1 MCYPLS
7 LKPIPLAS
15 CTGVMVTQ
23 PDTAAIDA
31 SRTTARILVAEPFG
45 DAGLQ
50 LLQEHAQVFRPSS
63 LDELKTMLP
72 ECEGLVVRSGTQVTR
87 ELLEYGPNLRVVAR
101 AGVGVDNI
109 DVEACTARGVAVIN
123 AAGGNSVAV
132 AEHAIG
138 LMIAL
143 ARHFIPANE
152 NIRAGKWERSKFT
165 GIELAGRTLGTI
177 GLGPVGSELVAR
189 ARALGMT
196 VLAVDPYIPAER
208 AERLGVTLVTVDQLL
223 READFV
229 SLHVPATN
237 ETRNMINAEALAKMK
252 PTAYIINCARG
263 EVVDT
268 DALLAALDAGT
279 IAGAGIDVFPEE
291 PAGGHPLAMHPKV
304 LATPHLA
311 GSTTE
316 ALENVAVKI
325 AEQML
330 TMLAGGPP
338 IGALNGPR
346 WPTDPSLHPWLDAAD
361 KAGGLAIQLAEG
373 QIKSVEIGING
384 PPADVTTS
392 AFSAAALA
400 GLLSRVSDEPIS
412 WINAQEIAEQRGL
425 KPVERRSPT
434 DDPGL
439 RVSVRTD
446 QGEADVEI
454 EAKDNELRIRR
465 ILGFPVDLPLNG
477 GHLLLTH
484 HSDVPGV
491 VGAIGTLLGKN
502 NVNISALQVGR
513 FHPGGDA
520 LMVMVVDDPLTPA
533 VLAAAREIPGMEGAW
548 ALDV

>member
-1 MCYPLS
+1 
-7 LKPIPLAS
+7 
-15 CTGVMVTQ
+15 MVTQ
-23 PDTAAIDA
+23 PDTLHSSTDDDTRQRRLPGA
-31 SRTTARILVAEPFG
+31 SSARILVAEPFG

-50 LLQEHAQVFRPSS
+50 LLKEHAEVLRPSS
-63 LDELKTMLP
+63 PEELRSMLAD
-72 ECEGLVVRSGTQVTR
+72 CDGLVVRSGTQVTR
-87 ELLEYGPNLRVVAR
+87 ELLEYGPNLRIVAR

-123 AAGGNSVAV
+123 AAGGNAVAV
-132 AEHAIG
+132 AEHALG

-143 ARHFIPANE
+143 ARHFVPANASL
-152 NIRAGKWERSKFT
+152 RDGKWDRSRFT
-165 GIELAGRTLGTI
+165 GIELAGRTLGTV
-177 GLGPVGSELVAR
+177 GLGPVGSELVTR

-208 AERLGVTLVTVDQLL
+208 AERLGVQIVGLDELL
-223 READFV
+223 RESDFI
-229 SLHVPATN
+229 SLHVPATA
-237 ETRNMINAEALAKMK
+237 ETRNMMNRETLAKMK
-252 PTAYIINCARG
+252 STAYLINCARG

-268 DALLAALDAGT
+268 DALLEALDAGV
-279 IAGAGIDVFPEE
+279 IAGAGIDVFTEE
-291 PAGGHPLAMHPKV
+291 PAPSHPLAMHPKV

-316 ALENVAVKI
+316 ALESVAVRI

-330 TMLAGGPP
+330 AMLAGGPP

-346 WPTDPSLHPWLDAAD
+346 WPEDPSLHPWLEAAD

-384 PPADVTTS
+384 PPAEVTTS

-425 KPVERRSPT
+425 KPVERRSHT
-434 DDPGL
+434 DEPGV
-439 RVSVRTD
+439 RVSVRTEL
-446 QGEADVEI
+446 GEADVEI
-454 EAKDNELRIRR
+454 EAKDGELRIRR

-477 GHLLLTH
+477 GHLLLTSH
-484 HSDVPGV
+484 RDVPGV
-491 VGAIGTLLGKN
+491 VGAIGTLLGTS

-520 LMVMVVDDPLTPA
+520 LMVMVVDDPITPE
-533 VLAAAREIPGMEGAW
+533 VLSAAREISGMEGAW
-548 ALDV
+548 SLSV